1 MTNWTTMISR
11 TRRLVAAMLLAFV
24 LLVGLAQAASA
35 GYSLCLGIE
44 RNGPPVGH
52 LSLEQCIPLP

>member
-1 MTNWTTMISR
+1 MTNRTTMISR

-35 GYSLCLGIE
+35 GYSFCVGIE

-52 LSLEQCIPLP
+52 LALEQCIPLP